1 METHLFWGQK
11 VKGQGYEAQ
20 EAAGVGFGTLVSAS
34 FFYSSGFFVQY
45 LVETVTMLPQ
55 TVTMR
60 ERMIPSRAY
69 ELSTTSVS
77 PEFYE

>member
-34 FFYSSGFFVQY
+34 FFYSSGFFCPISCRNCND
-45 LVETVTMLPQ
+45 VT
-55 TVTMR
+55 
-60 ERMIPSRAY
+60 SNCDNA
-69 ELSTTSVS
+69 
-77 PEFYE
+77 